1 MIQIKNAKEL
11 DGMRRANALS
21 AAALKYGGEHIE
33 AGMTTWELDK
43 LIYDFIVKH
52 GGIPNFKGLYGFPGT
67 ACISLNDTVIHGIP
81 SHDIVIRPGDIV
93 SIDTGAKVDGF
104 NGDNA
109 CTYAVGKVDLE
120 AQRLLEVTKA
130 SLYKGIEQAV
140 AGNRIGDIGYAVQSY
155 CEDAGF
161 SVVRDFVGHGTG
173 KELHE
178 DPEVPN
184 YGHQGRGPRLVPG
197 MTIAIEPMICQG
209 DYKIKQLSDG
219 WTVKTKDGGLA
230 AHFEHSIAILKD
242 RTEIMTRS
250 WDDPDFAPATFS
262 LKKAT
267 FKRSRCTD
275 DVQRLL
281 SLFTPAICAIVTSFR
296 EKVSPSRWR
305 NAKGG
310 RDGKELLYRIIFY
323 RKYGKNLL
331 QIDNKR
337 CIIYKWLW
345 KPDTSSTD
353 RLSLPVLRILCRRR

>member
-11 DGMRRANALS
+11 DGMRKANALS

-52 GGIPNFKGLYGFPGT
+52 GGIPNFKGLYGFPG
-67 ACISLNDTVIHGIP
+67 
-81 SHDIVIRPGDIV
+81 

-109 CTYAVGKVDLE
+109 CTYGVGKIDLE
-120 AQRLLEVTKA
+120 AQRLLDVTKA
-130 SLYKGIEQAV
+130 ALYKGIEQAV

-161 SVVRDFVGHGTG
+161 SVVREFVGHGTG
-173 KELHE
+173 RELHE

-197 MTIAIEPMICQG
+197 MTIAIEPMICQY

-242 RTEIMTRS
+242 HTEIMTKS
-250 WDDPDFAPATFS
+250 WDDPDFDPSTFS
-262 LKKAT
+262 
-267 FKRSRCTD
+267 FK
-275 DVQRLL
+275 
-281 SLFTPAICAIVTSFR
+281 
-296 EKVSPSRWR
+296 
-305 NAKGG
+305 
-310 RDGKELLYRIIFY
+310 
-323 RKYGKNLL
+323 
-331 QIDNKR
+331 
-337 CIIYKWLW
+337 
-345 KPDTSSTD
+345 
-353 RLSLPVLRILCRRR
+353 

>member
-11 DGMRRANALS
+11 DGMRKANALS

-109 CTYAVGKVDLE
+109 CTYGVGKIDLE
-120 AQRLLEVTKA
+120 AQRLLDVTKA
-130 SLYKGIEQAV
+130 ALYKGIEQAV

-161 SVVRDFVGHGTG
+161 SVVREFVGHGTG
-173 KELHE
+173 RELHE

-197 MTIAIEPMICQG
+197 MTIAIEPMINMG
-209 DYKIKQLSDG
+209 GAGIRQLPDG
-219 WTVKTKDGGLA
+219 WTVKTKDGSLS
-230 AHFEHSIAILKD
+230 AHFEHTVAITSNGPVILTIA
-242 RTEIMTRS
+242 
-250 WDDPDFAPATFS
+250 
-262 LKKAT
+262 
-267 FKRSRCTD
+267 
-275 DVQRLL
+275 
-281 SLFTPAICAIVTSFR
+281 
-296 EKVSPSRWR
+296 
-305 NAKGG
+305 
-310 RDGKELLYRIIFY
+310 
-323 RKYGKNLL
+323 
-331 QIDNKR
+331 
-337 CIIYKWLW
+337 
-345 KPDTSSTD
+345 
-353 RLSLPVLRILCRRR
+353 

>member
-1 MIQIKNAKEL
+1 MCIR
-11 DGMRRANALS
+11 DS
-21 AAALKYGGEHIE
+21 
-33 AGMTTWELDK
+33 
-43 LIYDFIVKH
+43 
-52 GGIPNFKGLYGFPGT
+52 FKGLYGFPGT

-250 WDDPDFAPATFS
+250 WDDPDFDPATFS
-262 LKKAT
+262 LK
-267 FKRSRCTD
+267 
-275 DVQRLL
+275 
-281 SLFTPAICAIVTSFR
+281 
-296 EKVSPSRWR
+296 
-305 NAKGG
+305 
-310 RDGKELLYRIIFY
+310 
-323 RKYGKNLL
+323 
-331 QIDNKR
+331 
-337 CIIYKWLW
+337 
-345 KPDTSSTD
+345 
-353 RLSLPVLRILCRRR
+353 